1 MVKKHHCN
9 FPRVD
14 LLCLC
19 VNITELTLLPA
30 SLSSRESFQEVTDS
44 LKKSAYRC
52 DGVAG
57 VVLFLPVESWDL
69 SCCVGVS
76 VW

>member
-14 LLCLC
+14 LLSLR

-30 SLSSRESFQEVTDS
+30 SLSSRKSFQEVTDS

-57 VVLFLPVESWDL
+57 IVELTPSRISSPVFA
-69 SCCVGVS
+69 G
-76 VW
+76 